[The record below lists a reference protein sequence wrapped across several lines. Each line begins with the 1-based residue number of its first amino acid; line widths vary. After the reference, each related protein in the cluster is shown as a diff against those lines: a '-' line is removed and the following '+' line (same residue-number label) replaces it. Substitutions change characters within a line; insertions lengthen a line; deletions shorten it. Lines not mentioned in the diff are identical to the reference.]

1 MNEEPVPH
9 HARREPSVPEGKED
23 FRDHIATVD
32 QQGKRLW
39 IFPKKPSGKYFRY
52 RQWFGYSLL
61 ALLIIIPWLRING
74 EPFFLINL
82 VERRFVILGR
92 TFWPQDIQLFVLAFI
107 IGIVF
112 IALFTVAFGRLFCGW
127 ACPQTVFMELVFR
140 RIEYWI
146 EGDWK
151 QQKALNKAP
160 WSAEK
165 AFKKTAKHLL
175 FFAVSFLIGNIFFS
189 YLIGTDQLLKII
201 TEPPSQHLA
210 GLGAMLGFSAVFYG
224 VFAFM
229 REQVCTTICP
239 YGRLQGV
246 LLDRESIVVAYDHQ
260 RGEARGLFRKGESR
274 EEANKGDCI
283 DCHACVNVCPT
294 GIDIRNG
301 TQLECVNCTACIDAC
316 DHMMV
321 ATGQPTG
328 LIRFASEAEIA
339 DKRTFRWTTR
349 MKAYTAVLVVLIGAL
364 LAVVL
369 TRSDV
374 ETTVLRTPG
383 LLFQRQPDGRISNLY
398 TYKLVNKTNKGMPI
412 HFELMDHSGELNLV
426 GGPPVL
432 ERASMAE
439 GELFIILDKGQMDGY
454 NTLLKVGVF
463 TGSKQI
469 ATISTSFVGPMKK
482 STP

>member
-274 EEANKGDCI
+274 EEANKGVKIC
-283 DCHACVNVCPT
+283 
-294 GIDIRNG
+294 
-301 TQLECVNCTACIDAC
+301 
-316 DHMMV
+316 
-321 ATGQPTG
+321 
-328 LIRFASEAEIA
+328 
-339 DKRTFRWTTR
+339 
-349 MKAYTAVLVVLIGAL
+349 
-364 LAVVL
+364 
-369 TRSDV
+369 
-374 ETTVLRTPG
+374 
-383 LLFQRQPDGRISNLY
+383 
-398 TYKLVNKTNKGMPI
+398 
-412 HFELMDHSGELNLV
+412 
-426 GGPPVL
+426 
-432 ERASMAE
+432 
-439 GELFIILDKGQMDGY
+439 
-454 NTLLKVGVF
+454 
-463 TGSKQI
+463 
-469 ATISTSFVGPMKK
+469 
-482 STP
+482 